1 MTQEETRIYGPLPKP
16 TEETDTHQQHEGN
29 PSEIIIPKRQPS
41 TKKKKIHAAFLTAVV
56 LGIIG
61 LTPIAIIKAI
71 IVYPMTSFYVF
82 IGLVLGAS
90 AGIGI
95 FALYTLW
102 KSLYRLIYTLL
113 Y

>member
-16 TEETDTHQQHEGN
+16 TEKINTHQWHEVN
-29 PSEIIIPKRQPS
+29 PSEILTPKQQPS

-61 LTPIAIIKAI
+61 LTPVAIIKAI
-71 IVYPMTSFYVF
+71 LVYPMTSLYIL

-90 AGIGI
+90 IGI
-95 FALYTLW
+95 SLFALYTLW
-102 KSLYRLIYTLL
+102 TGL
-113 Y
+113 